1 MRKYKPSTPFN
12 IAMKL
17 LVPTSSK
24 SHGTTVK
31 TYPALDKAPTIFGS
45 FRTFGGTETMQND
58 VLTVLDTVR
67 IETWYRPDIR
77 SNCRLYICETGET
90 YEIIG
95 TPENIE
101 MRNQWLTFKAEKVGG
116 EP

>member
-1 MRKYKPSTPFN
+1 
-12 IAMKL
+12 
-17 LVPTSSK
+17 
-24 SHGTTVK
+24 
-31 TYPALDKAPTIFGS
+31 
-45 FRTFGGTETMQND
+45 MQND